1 MSSSKTLSRFDGEA
15 FHDPSLYRSIV
26 GSLQYLSLTRP
37 NVFFAVNKVCQFLQ
51 RPTIPHWTAM
61 KHILRY
67 LKHTL
72 FHGLRL
78 RRHSP
83 AQLHAY
89 SDVDWAGCP
98 DDRRST
104 GGYCIFLGNNLVSWS
119 SHKQATVSRSSTEAE
134 YHSLANTTAEIQW
147 LQSLLKELSVFLS
160 SRLPSGVITLTLPTL
175 LPIPCSM
182 PAPST
187 LR

>member
-78 RRHSP
+78 S
-83 AQLHAY
+83 
-89 SDVDWAGCP
+89 
-98 DDRRST
+98 
-104 GGYCIFLGNNLVSWS
+104 IFLGNNLVSWS